1 MARLISSTTRPAMRS
16 VRFIPQLILATR
28 ATHRAQ
34 HELSLDASSS
44 NYIDAMYE
52 QWSKDPQSV
61 HKV

>member
-1 MARLISSTTRPAMRS
+1 MARLVSLTTRPAIGS
-16 VRFIPQLILATR
+16 VRFIPQLILPTR

-34 HELSLDASSS
+34 NGLSLDASSS